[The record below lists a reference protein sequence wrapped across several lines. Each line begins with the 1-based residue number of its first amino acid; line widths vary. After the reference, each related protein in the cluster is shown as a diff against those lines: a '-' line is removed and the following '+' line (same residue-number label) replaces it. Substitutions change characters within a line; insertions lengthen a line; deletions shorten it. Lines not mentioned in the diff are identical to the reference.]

1 MSRQRA
7 WARNRRI
14 HPCGYRKEGDA
25 GESLRDALYA
35 RTGKTQCGG
44 KRRVSCLLLFS
55 DAMRSASCPFAVGP
69 TGILKRGGGIAHR
82 IPKKTSK
89 IVRSDDMQAP
99 LFHVN

>member
-35 RTGKTQCGG
+35 RAGKTQCGG
-44 KRRVSCLLLFS
+44 KRQVSCLLLFS
-55 DAMRSASCPFAVGP
+55 DAMRSASCPFAVGL
-69 TGILKRGGGIAHR
+69 TGILKRGGALRTGFR
-82 IPKKTSK
+82 KKRQK
-89 IVRSDDMQAP
+89 
-99 LFHVN
+99 